1 MEKFDYFIYA
11 IIIIR
16 ICSVI
21 IGITMEYHSII
32 DKKFNTQKTNETID
46 HKEIL
51 EKDKIIKNFLDF
63 LFNVLFGIFI
73 FIVFKTGIKEVR
85 LDFKE
90 LLLLKFAAFS
100 LIVDA
105 NWESLFVF
113 IYPALKKIEYHIPI

>member
-1 MEKFDYFIYA
+1 MEKFDYFVYFILLV
-11 IIIIR
+11 R

-21 IGITMEYHSII
+21 IGISIEYHTII
-32 DKKFNTQKTNETID
+32 DKKFNTETTNETVD
-46 HKEIL
+46 HG
-51 EKDKIIKNFLDF
+51 EKVDQNKRIRSFLDF

-85 LDFKE
+85 LDFKQ

-100 LIVDA
+100 LIVEA

-113 IYPALKKIEYHIPI
+113 IYPALKRIEYHIPI

>member
-1 MEKFDYFIYA
+1 MENFDYFVYFILFV
-11 IIIIR
+11 R

-21 IGITMEYHSII
+21 IGISIEYHTII
-32 DKKFNTQKTNETID
+32 DKKYNTEKTNETVD
-46 HKEIL
+46 HG
-51 EKDKIIKNFLDF
+51 EKVEQNKRIRNFLDF

-85 LDFKE
+85 LDFKQ

-100 LIVDA
+100 LIVEA

-113 IYPALKKIEYHIPI
+113 IYPALKKVEYHIPI

>member
-1 MEKFDYFIYA
+1 MEKFDYFVYFILLL
-11 IIIIR
+11 R

-21 IGITMEYHSII
+21 IGISIEYHTII
-32 DKKFNTQKTNETID
+32 DKKFNTETTNETVD
-46 HKEIL
+46 HG
-51 EKDKIIKNFLDF
+51 EKVDQNKRIRSFLDF

-85 LDFKE
+85 LDFKQ

-100 LIVDA
+100 LIVEA

-113 IYPALKKIEYHIPI
+113 IYPALKRIEYHIPI

>member
-1 MEKFDYFIYA
+1 MENFDYFVYFILLV
-11 IIIIR
+11 R

-21 IGITMEYHSII
+21 IGISIEYHTII
-32 DKKFNTQKTNETID
+32 DKKYNTEKTNETVD
-46 HKEIL
+46 HG
-51 EKDKIIKNFLDF
+51 EKVDQNKRIRSFLDF

-85 LDFKE
+85 LDFKQ

-100 LIVDA
+100 LIVEA

-113 IYPALKKIEYHIPI
+113 IYPALKKVEYHIPI